1 MRTVGEIFKQARLK
15 KGLSLEEI
23 EKRTKIR
30 VKYLLAIE
38 ENDFAKIPQATTS
51 RGFIRNYAQALGL
64 SSEAVLAVFRRD
76 FTENEKGQI
85 IPRGMI
91 TPLDKFKFWWNPKLT
106 VFLGVLIIS
115 VIFLGF
121 LLRQYLN
128 YISSPKIT
136 VVFPPE
142 GEIFSTNQV
151 EFLGKTDKDASF
163 YINGEIVNLSP
174 EGEFRKNVVLKEG
187 ENEIVLEA
195 IGRREQKTRVIRK
208 VKFVH

>member
-1 MRTVGEIFKQARLK
+1 MRTVGELLRQARFK
-15 KGLSLEEI
+15 KGLSLEEV
-23 EKRTKIR
+23 EKLTKIR
-30 VKYLLAIE
+30 VKYILAME
-38 ENDFAKIPQATTS
+38 ENDFAKIPQATTC
-51 RGFIRNYAQALGL
+51 RGFIRNYAQMLGL
-64 SSEAVLAVFRRD
+64 SAEVVLAIFRRD

-106 VFLGVLIIS
+106 LILGVLIIL

-121 LLRQYLN
+121 LLRQYLD

-163 YINGEIVNLSP
+163 YINGEIVNLSS
-174 EGEFRKNVVLKEG
+174 EGEFRKNVALVEG
-187 ENEIVLEA
+187 ENEVVLEA
-195 IGRREQKTRVIRK
+195 VNRRKQKTKVIRR